1 MTHRTHASQADEAL
15 RQARTPELSNDTV
28 LLLGRLADLLQ
39 TQRPAAEMSE
49 PIRLARALVLAEQ
62 LHPDIPEAAFAAE
75 QDLLAAAP
83 RVRDGQ
89 SRGEYAAL
97 LRLIAAGVSQ

>member
-1 MTHRTHASQADEAL
+1 MSTPLAISDDTRT
-15 RQARTPELSNDTV
+15 
-28 LLLGRLADLLQ
+28 LLGQLAATLQ
-39 TQRPAAEMSE
+39 TQRPNAEMRE

-62 LHPDIPEAAFAAE
+62 LHPDDPEKAFDAE

-89 SRGEYAAL
+89 TRGEYAAL
-97 LRLIAAGVSQ
+97 LHLIEQGVSR